1 MAAFG
6 SKLRTGVQNRL
17 FFWCPGCDEAHV
29 VTHGPGGWGFNGS
42 GDAPVFTPSVLV
54 TGTDFTPEGRAMYER
69 GESPPNG
76 KYPSRETRCH
86 SFVGC
91 NGAQPG
97 QIKFLGDCTHALAGK
112 TVDLPDWPNP
122 DWTGR

>member
-6 SKLRTGVQNRL
+6 KKLRTGVQNRL

-54 TGTDFTPEGRAMYER
+54 QGVRMTPEGEAMLER
-69 GESPPNG
+69 GERPAGG
-76 KYPSRETRCH
+76 KYPSQALRCH

-97 QIKFLGDCTHALAGK
+97 QITFLADCTHALAGK
-112 TVDLPDWPNP
+112 TVDLPDWPKP
-122 DWTGR
+122 DWTGG